1 MPYASLVIAD
11 APSEK
16 KKKRKMYGKET
27 CRHNTVSGGVQL
39 PVEIAQGS
47 GHVASCVKVVSAARV
62 LLKVL
67 DELRD
72 NTETLQCGVLL
83 STYNTR

>member
-1 MPYASLVIAD
+1 
-11 APSEK
+11 
-16 KKKRKMYGKET
+16 MYGKEP
-27 CRHNTVSGGVQL
+27 CRHDTVSGGVQL
-39 PVEIAQGS
+39 PVQITQGG
-47 GHVASCVKVVSAARV
+47 GHVASCVEVVSATRV

-83 STYNTR
+83 SIYNAR

>member
-1 MPYASLVIAD
+1 
-11 APSEK
+11 
-16 KKKRKMYGKET
+16 MYSKEP
-27 CRHNTVSGGVQL
+27 CRHNTISGGVQL
-39 PVEIAQGS
+39 PVQIAQGG
-47 GHVASCVKVVSAARV
+47 GHVASCVEVVSAARV

-83 STYNTR
+83 STYNTK